1 MDHAKS
7 ALPSLKNSE
16 NKYDVLYVNTPWSV
30 MNVERMGNLPLKDIS
45 AENAALFIWTDAYT
59 VPKTCQLLDK
69 WGFKFH
75 SVFQVMDI
83 AQHPWMKNNKI
94 SAKTDEMEADKNAG
108 MNKDMTPD
116 TKENS
121 ESPES
126 PEIKE
131 NSESPETKDTP
142 KKKTVKKP
150 AKKTRAPPVTPP
162 SWWTSAPEN
171 LVAPS
176 RPTTEQLWL
185 AVKGDASSIFGNST
199 VAYNVMNLPELG
211 KKSRSKKTQGQD
223 KWDLDRPTCFLDTVV
238 QHMTPGTKILDLFST
253 ILHDKVDSWGPGLPG
268 GFLKGYAN
276 KNGLPE
282 KLNQVMRTMK
292 KSQLQSLSQKI
303 PKLLAAAQP
312 DRNTIMSEFQDSWA
326 PVANTMNTLKLPQS
340 YSWKK
345 DDGEVEDWAFTLVQ
359 MLAQKN
365 VAEFSSIRKK
375 RKKRQSTQ
383 KPGTRPRHGIACP
396 SKVSKELA
404 EFLKMDPDE
413 LIARTAVVKKLNDYI
428 KENSLKNPD
437 RQVEI
442 LLDEPLKK
450 LLAPPEGFGKVTYFN
465 LCRLVGAHFPK
476 KTDEEKK
483 ADRKARDEENKR
495 KKKASLVEEEEK
507 MKKAKV

>member
-7 ALPSLKNSE
+7 ALPSLRNSE
-16 NKYDVLYVNTPWSV
+16 DKYDVLYVNTPWSV
-30 MNVERMGNLPLKDIS
+30 MNVERMGNLPFNDIS

-59 VPKTCQLLDK
+59 VPKTSQLLGK

-83 AQHPWMKNNKI
+83 AQHPWMKNNK
-94 SAKTDEMEADKNAG
+94 TELAG
-108 MNKDMTPD
+108 GS
-116 TKENS
+116 ENT
-121 ESPES
+121 E
-126 PEIKE
+126 
-131 NSESPETKDTP
+131 DTP
-142 KKKTVKKP
+142 KKAKKPVKKS
-150 AKKTRAPPVTPP
+150 RAPPVTPP
-162 SWWTSAPEN
+162 SWWTPAPEN
-171 LVAPS
+171 LAAPS

-199 VAYNVMNLPELG
+199 VAYNVINLPELG
-211 KKSRSKKTQGQD
+211 KKSRSKKPQQD
-223 KWDLDRPTCFLDTVV
+223 KWALDRPACFLDTVV
-238 QHMTPGTKILDLFST
+238 QHMTPGAKILDLFST
-253 ILHDKVDSWGPGLPG
+253 TLHDKVDSWGPGLPG

-276 KNGLPE
+276 KNGLPD

-303 PKLLAAAQP
+303 PKLMAASETE
-312 DRNTIMSEFQDSWA
+312 RNTIMADLEDSWT
-326 PVANTMNTLKLPQS
+326 PVANTMNTLKLPQA

-345 DDGEVEDWAFTLVQ
+345 DDGNIEDWAFNLVQ

-404 EFLKMDPDE
+404 EFLKLDPDE

-450 LLAPPEGFGKVTYFN
+450 LLAPPEGFGTVTYFN

-476 KTDEEKK
+476 KNE
-483 ADRKARDEENKR
+483 ARDEESKR
-495 KKKASLVEEEEK
+495 KKEEENK
-507 MKKAKV
+507 KKAKV

>member
-1 MDHAKS
+1 MRSTMVPFFVSWLYTTLRKAPKMDHAKS

-16 NKYDVLYVNTPWSV
+16 DKYDALYVNTPWSV

-83 AQHPWMKNNKI
+83 AQHPWMKNDKI
-94 SAKTDEMEADKNAG
+94 STEAKDTSDTTENADK
-108 MNKDMTPD
+108 
-116 TKENS
+116 
-121 ESPES
+121 
-126 PEIKE
+126 
-131 NSESPETKDTP
+131 
-142 KKKTVKKP
+142 KKKPVKKS
-150 AKKTRAPPVTPP
+150 RAPPVTPP

-199 VAYNVMNLPELG
+199 VAYNVINLPELG
-211 KKSRSKKTQGQD
+211 KKSRSKKTQEQG
-223 KWDLDRPTCFLDTVV
+223 KWDVDRPTCFLDTVV
-238 QHMTPGTKILDLFST
+238 KHMSPGAKILDLFST
-253 ILHDKVDSWGPGLPG
+253 TLHEKVDSWGPGLHG
-268 GFLKGYAN
+268 GFLKGSAN
-276 KNGLPE
+276 KDGLPD

-303 PKLLAAAQP
+303 PKLLLAAAEP
-312 DRNTIMSEFQDSWA
+312 ERNTIMSEFKDGWA
-326 PVANTMNTLKLPQS
+326 PVENTMNTLKLPQS

-345 DDGEVEDWAFTLVQ
+345 DDGKVEDWAFNLVQ

-365 VAEFSSIRKK
+365 VSEFSSIRKK

-404 EFLKMDPDE
+404 EFLKIDPDE

-450 LLAPPEGFGKVTYFN
+450 LLAPPEGFGTVTYFN

-483 ADRKARDEENKR
+483 ADKKARDEENKR
-495 KKKASLVEEEEK
+495 KKNTLVEEEEK
-507 MKKAKV
+507 KKKAKV

>member
-1 MDHAKS
+1 MNKCVPQSCLILCHTCTLPFERPTRMDHAKS

-16 NKYDVLYVNTPWSV
+16 DKYDVLYVNTPWSV

-75 SVFQVMDI
+75 SVFQVVDI

-94 SAKTDEMEADKNAG
+94 STEAKD
-108 MNKDMTPD
+108 TPD
-116 TKENS
+116 TTENADAD
-121 ESPES
+121 
-126 PEIKE
+126 
-131 NSESPETKDTP
+131 NTKDTP
-142 KKKTVKKP
+142 KKKTTKKP
-150 AKKTRAPPVTPP
+150 AKKSRAPPVTPP
-162 SWWTSAPEN
+162 PWWTSAPEN

-176 RPTTEQLWL
+176 RPTTEQLWM

-211 KKSRSKKTQGQD
+211 KKSRSKKTQEQD
-223 KWDLDRPTCFLDTVV
+223 KWHLDRPTCFLDTVV
-238 QHMTPGTKILDLFST
+238 QHMTPGAKILDLFST
-253 ILHDKVDSWGPGLPG
+253 TLHDKVDSWGPGLPG
-268 GFLKGYAN
+268 GFLKGCGN

-303 PKLLAAAQP
+303 PKLLAATEP
-312 DRNTIMSEFQDSWA
+312 ERNAIMSEFEDSWA

-345 DDGEVEDWAFTLVQ
+345 DDGKVEEWAFNLVQ

-365 VAEFSSIRKK
+365 VSEFSSIRKK

-404 EFLKMDPDE
+404 EFLKLDPDE
-413 LIARTAVVKKLNDYI
+413 LIARTAVVKRLNDYV

-450 LLAPPEGFGKVTYFN
+450 LLAPPEGFGTVTYFN
-465 LCRLVGAHFPK
+465 LGKLVGAHFPK

-483 ADRKARDEENKR
+483 ADKMARDEENKR
-495 KKKASLVEEEEK
+495 KKDSNEEGEK
-507 MKKAKV
+507 KKKAKV

>member
-16 NKYDVLYVNTPWSV
+16 EKYDVLYVNTPWSV

-83 AQHPWMKNNKI
+83 AQHPWMKNPKI
-94 SAKTDEMEADKNAG
+94 SAKTDELEAEKNADATENADKNADK
-108 MNKDMTPD
+108 NDDK
-116 TKENS
+116 
-121 ESPES
+121 
-126 PEIKE
+126 
-131 NSESPETKDTP
+131 TKDTP
-142 KKKTVKKP
+142 KKKTAKKPVKKS
-150 AKKTRAPPVTPP
+150 RAPPVTPP

-211 KKSRSKKTQGQD
+211 KKSRSKKTQEQD

-238 QHMTPGTKILDLFST
+238 QHMTPGAKILDLFST
-253 ILHDKVDSWGPGLPG
+253 TLHDKVDSWGPGLPG

-303 PKLLAAAQP
+303 PKMLAAAEAE
-312 DRNTIMSEFQDSWA
+312 RNTIMSEFEDSWA

-345 DDGEVEDWAFTLVQ
+345 DDGKVEDWAFNLVQ

-450 LLAPPEGFGKVTYFN
+450 LLAPPEGFGTVTYFN

-476 KTDEEKK
+476 KTDGEKK
-483 ADRKARDEENKR
+483 ADKKARDEENKR
-495 KKKASLVEEEEK
+495 KKKTNLVEEEEK
-507 MKKAKV
+507 KKKAKV